1 MIRTIKTIEDRISNV
16 GAEIGVTLEEVA
28 GQNDQIVAL
37 VGEGDMVSNL
47 RVYNLPNFDL
57 VYDFPAMH
65 NDDLLSLNFNRIP
78 AENSYHYVIGLSQ
91 FETDADK
98 KYGVVKHYDSSGK
111 EVNKVRLPVTNE
123 SERFS
128 VFLTETTLDPK
139 IVNDDDKIE
148 YVYAY
153 QDRIN
158 DVQAN
163 TYAIAQDENNVIA
176 TFSGRTDK
184 GNVNSAGYLTNR
196 KGEFDR
202 LYIYYGGDYSAT
214 SFLTEFYKIPMQT
227 LKVNDISNAKQ
238 SIKYLSNVNQIRIDY
253 DYQTYQVYS
262 VNGNLISSGNSVQ
275 TIFTNGWNK
284 GVYIIKTIDK
294 QGKANTAKIL
304 VF

>member
-1 MIRTIKTIEDRISNV
+1 M
-16 GAEIGVTLEEVA
+16 
-28 GQNDQIVAL
+28 
-37 VGEGDMVSNL
+37 
-47 RVYNLPNFDL
+47 
-57 VYDFPAMH
+57 
-65 NDDLLSLNFNRIP
+65 
-78 AENSYHYVIGLSQ
+78 
-91 FETDADK
+91 
-98 KYGVVKHYDSSGK
+98 
-111 EVNKVRLPVTNE
+111 NKVRLPVTNE

-163 TYAIAQDENNVIA
+163 TYAIAQNENNIIA
-176 TFSGRTDK
+176 DFSGRTEK
-184 GNVNSAGYLTNR
+184 GSITNAGYLLNR
-196 KGEFDR
+196 KGEYDR
-202 LYIYYGGDYSAT
+202 MYIYYGSNYSAT
-214 SFLTEFYKIPMQT
+214 SFLTEFYKLPMQT
-227 LKVNDISNAKQ
+227 LSVNDITTSTQ
-238 SIKYLSNVNQIRIDY
+238 TIKYLSNVNQIRIDY

>member
-1 MIRTIKTIEDRISNV
+1 M
-16 GAEIGVTLEEVA
+16 
-28 GQNDQIVAL
+28 
-37 VGEGDMVSNL
+37 
-47 RVYNLPNFDL
+47 
-57 VYDFPAMH
+57 
-65 NDDLLSLNFNRIP
+65 
-78 AENSYHYVIGLSQ
+78 
-91 FETDADK
+91 
-98 KYGVVKHYDSSGK
+98 
-111 EVNKVRLPVTNE
+111 NKVRLPVTNE

-214 SFLTEFYKIPMQT
+214 SFLTEFYKLPMQT